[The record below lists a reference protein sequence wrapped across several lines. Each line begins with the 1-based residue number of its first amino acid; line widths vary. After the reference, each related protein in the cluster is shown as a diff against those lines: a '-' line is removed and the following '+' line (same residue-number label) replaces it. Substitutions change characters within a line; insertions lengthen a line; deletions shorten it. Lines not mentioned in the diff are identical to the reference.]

1 MGKLLAL
8 FPFITLFVSL
18 SIQGTNP
25 QLPSFS
31 ELAEASSPAVVNIT
45 SSKTVK
51 GRNYGSRGFNDPFYD
66 DFFKR
71 FFGEPPSQGQRER
84 EVRSGGSGF
93 IISRDGY
100 LLTNNHVVDEAD
112 EIIVSLSDRREYKAE
127 LIGSDERSDLALLKI
142 EADNLPVVK
151 IGNSNQL

>member
-1 MGKLLAL
+1 M
-8 FPFITLFVSL
+8 
-18 SIQGTNP
+18 
-25 QLPSFS
+25 
-31 ELAEASSPAVVNIT
+31 
-45 SSKTVK
+45 K
-51 GRNYGSRGFNDPFYD
+51 GRSSGPRGFNDPFYD

-151 IGNSNQL
+151 IGNSNQLKVGEWVVAIGSPFQLNFSVTAGIVSAKGRSCLLYTSPSPRDRG